1 MPGPLDDT
9 LKHLTELA
17 PADWVTQGGW
27 AKAPATLVDADIAT
41 IAGASDK
48 VIRVAGSPDWLLA
61 VDFQAGHDVVAKLP
75 DLLLYNSAL
84 DRRHG
89 LLVRSL
95 LVILHRGADSPQAT
109 GYYERGFAN
118 EPFDVA
124 FRYRA
129 LRVWQVPARQWL
141 TGGLGLMPLA
151 PLGEVSARELPRL
164 IAQINRRLN
173 QEATARLAKE
183 LWSATYI
190 LMGLRYEHALIQ
202 AVLKGVAN
210 MKESVTYQAILEEG
224 KAEGKAEGSVQE
236 ARKMILLQGRSR
248 FKQPASPQVVAA
260 LEAITEARELEE
272 LGVRLLE
279 VTTWQ
284 ELLGKNGARR
294 RGRRRTPNSH

>member
-27 AKAPATLVDADIAT
+27 APAPATLVDADIAT

-61 VDFQAGHDVVAKLP
+61 VDFQAGHDVLAKLP

-84 DRRHG
+84 YRRHG
-89 LLVRSL
+89 LPVRSL
-95 LVILHRGADSPQAT
+95 LVILHPGADSPQAT

-141 TGGLGLMPLA
+141 TGSLGLVPLA
-151 PLGEVSARELPRL
+151 PLGEVPPRQLPRV
-164 IAQINRRLN
+164 IAQMKRRLDR
-173 QEATARLAKE
+173 EATPRLAKE

-190 LMGLRYEHALIQ
+190 LMGLRYEEALIQ
-202 AVLKGVAN
+202 AVLKGVGS
-210 MKESVTYQAILEEG
+210 MRESVTYKAILEEG
-224 KAEGKAEGSVQE
+224 KAEGIAEGSVHE

-260 LEAITEARELEE
+260 LEAITEASQLEE
-272 LGVRLLE
+272 LGIRLLQ
-279 VTTWQ
+279 VSSWQ
-284 ELLGKNGARR
+284 ELLGTNGAGR
-294 RGRRRTPNSH
+294 RGRRRTPSSY